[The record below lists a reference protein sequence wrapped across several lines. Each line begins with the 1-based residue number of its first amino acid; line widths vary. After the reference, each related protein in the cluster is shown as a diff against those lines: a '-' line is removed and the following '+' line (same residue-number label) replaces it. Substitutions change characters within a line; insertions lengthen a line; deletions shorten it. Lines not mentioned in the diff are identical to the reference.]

1 MRPAIRVEHLSKQ
14 YRIGSRQRNPTRD
27 LRETIEAGV
36 KGLWGRLWPWA
47 RRGVEEDAPDH
58 FWAVKDVSFAVQAG
72 EIIGII
78 GRNGAGKST
87 VLKILSRVVEPTSG
101 RVEYRG
107 RMASLL
113 EVGTGFHPDLT
124 GRENIYLNGSLLGMS
139 QREIARKFD
148 EIAAFSEI
156 ERFLDTPVKRYSSGM
171 YVRLAFAVAAHLEPE
186 ILVVDEVL
194 AVGDAAFQKKCLGK
208 MNDVVQDGRTVLF
221 VSHSMS
227 AVSGLCQRVLLMDK
241 GRVTF
246 DGPAHAGIAR
256 YALSSAVSPSVDLTG
271 VSNRHGPGEFGRF
284 RSIALFNGA
293 DEPCDQF
300 AMGEAMTVEL
310 ELECSQ
316 RLYPAEVG
324 FSLANAYGAM
334 LHIFVSAW
342 EGLEVDLTP
351 GRHRF
356 RVTVPQVLVFPGIYA
371 LTPYFKR
378 QGSAVDDQVDA
389 AVQITVVGADLTGY
403 NPYFERISNHPQASK
418 TAVYCPSQWS
428 HTPAV
433 ELEPH
438 LVPGGSRD

>member
-1 MRPAIRVEHLSKQ
+1 VRPAIRVSQLSKQ
-14 YRIGSRQRNPTRD
+14 YRIGSSQRAPTRD

-47 RRGVEEDAPDH
+47 RRSVDKDAPDQ
-58 FWAVKDVSFAVQAG
+58 FWAVKDVSFEVQPG

-87 VLKILSRVVEPTSG
+87 VLKMLSRVVEPTSG

-139 QREIARKFD
+139 HREIGRKFD

-186 ILVVDEVL
+186 ILIVDEVL

-208 MNDVVQDGRTVLF
+208 INDVVHDGRTVLF

-227 AVSGLCQRVLLMDK
+227 AVSSLCQRVLLMEK

-246 DGPAHAGIAR
+246 DGTAHAGIAR
-256 YALSSAVSPSVDLTG
+256 YTLSSAVSPSVDLTE
-271 VSNRHGPGEFGRF
+271 VTNRQGQGEFGRF
-284 RSIALFNGA
+284 RAISLFDTGGG
-293 DEPCDQF
+293 PCDHF
-300 AMGEAMTVEL
+300 AMGEALTVEI
-310 ELECSQ
+310 EVECTR

-324 FSLANAYGAM
+324 LGLANAYGATI
-334 LHIFVSAW
+334 HYFVSAW
-342 EGLEVDLTP
+342 EGMELDLEP

-356 RVTVPQVLVFPGIYA
+356 RVTIPQLLVFPGIYA
-371 LTPYFKR
+371 LTPWLKR
-378 QGSAVDDQVDA
+378 QGSSVDDQIDA
-389 AVQITVVGADLTGY
+389 AVQITVVAADVTGH
-403 NPYFERISNHPQASK
+403 NPYFERFAYYGKN
-418 TAVYCPSQWS
+418 AVYCPSHWS

-433 ELEPH
+433 ERERH

>member
-1 MRPAIRVEHLSKQ
+1 MRPAIRVDHLSKQ
-14 YRIGSRQRNPTRD
+14 YRIGTQQRGPTRT

-36 KGLWGRLWPWA
+36 LGLFRRLRPWGRRALEPN
-47 RRGVEEDAPDH
+47 APET
-58 FWAVKDVSFAVQAG
+58 FWAVKDVSFEVQPG

-87 VLKILSRVVEPTSG
+87 VLKMLSRVVEPTTG
-101 RVEYRG
+101 RIEYRG

-124 GRENIYLNGSLLGMS
+124 GRENVYLNGSLLGMS
-139 QREIARKFD
+139 RREIDRKFD

-186 ILVVDEVL
+186 ILIVDEVL

-208 MNDVVQDGRTVLF
+208 MNDVVHDGRTVLF

-227 AVSGLCQRVLLMDK
+227 TISSLCQRVLLMEE

-246 DGPAHAGIAR
+246 DGPAHTGITR
-256 YALSSAVSPSVDLTG
+256 YALPSALSPAVDLTEIT
-271 VSNRHGPGEFGRF
+271 NRHGRGEFGRV
-284 RSIALFNGA
+284 RSIALFNEA
-293 DEPCDQF
+293 DEPCDHF

-310 ELECSQ
+310 ELECCR

-324 FSLANAYGAM
+324 FGLTNAYGAWI
-334 LHIFVSAW
+334 HFFVAAW
-342 EGLEVDLTP
+342 EGLELDLKP

-356 RVTVPQVLVFPGIYA
+356 RVTVPQVLVFPGTYA
-371 LTPYFKR
+371 LTPWLKR
-378 QGSAVDDQVDA
+378 QGALVDDQVDCA
-389 AVQITVVGADLTGY
+389 TQLTVIGADVTGH
-403 NPYFERISNHPQASK
+403 NPYFEWLAEISQN
-418 TAVYCPSQWS
+418 AVYCPSRWS
-428 HTPAV
+428 HLPAV
-433 ELEPH
+433 ERGPQ
-438 LVPGGSRD
+438 LVGGGSRD